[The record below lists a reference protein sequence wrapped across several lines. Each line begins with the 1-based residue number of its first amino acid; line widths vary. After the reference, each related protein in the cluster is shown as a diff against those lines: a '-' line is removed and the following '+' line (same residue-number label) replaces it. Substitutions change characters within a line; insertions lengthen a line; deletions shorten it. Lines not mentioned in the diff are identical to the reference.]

1 MPKFHYFDLLW
12 ICCSTTNIC
21 YFIRQM
27 TINSSRHLKLEQVS
41 QVWLLANTD
50 TRILFTYLLTYLLA
64 NREYL
69 RLSVKMLGFEKTV
82 NLISLRQMGW
92 LKITDMKMTDQKWR
106 HGTKLQENNR
116 VLTEITI
123 TLQYNKSE
131 VCKCLN
137 PKHRNT
143 LCIPYRRTVSYR
155 RVYSSRQ
162 IKHTLL

>member
-1 MPKFHYFDLLW
+1 
-12 ICCSTTNIC
+12 
-21 YFIRQM
+21 M

-106 HGTKLQENNR
+106 HGTKLQENN
-116 VLTEITI
+116 
-123 TLQYNKSE
+123 
-131 VCKCLN
+131 
-137 PKHRNT
+137 
-143 LCIPYRRTVSYR
+143 
-155 RVYSSRQ
+155 
-162 IKHTLL
+162 